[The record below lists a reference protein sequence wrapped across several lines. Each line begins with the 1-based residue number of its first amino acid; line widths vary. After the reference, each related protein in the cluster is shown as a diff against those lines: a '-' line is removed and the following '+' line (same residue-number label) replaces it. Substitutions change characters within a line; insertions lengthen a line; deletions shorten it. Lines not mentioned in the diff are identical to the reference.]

1 MSSGRNF
8 LRPHWQPH
16 RHDKIRP
23 MIVLKSI
30 PQESAMK
37 SSRRIAILALVFAAW
52 LGSGSFLAAQAGA
65 TQGTPRQTAAKPKT
79 PARQFTILQ
88 INDVYKVEGLE
99 GGNVGGL
106 ARVRTLRTQIESQG
120 QPVLVMVAGDLLFPS
135 VMSKYLRAQPMIK
148 CLNLLDGDAAAFD
161 PGLIVTFGNHEF
173 DDKDPGLLLGRL
185 AQSDFRWVGSNV
197 FYKSS
202 SEDSGHPFS
211 TRLKNVYDTLV
222 VNIAGVRVGI
232 FGLTVDD
239 EKRDYVG
246 YAYDWR
252 ARQAVI
258 TKALAQLH
266 ARHARLIVALTHQ
279 NMTED
284 IRMVQAF
291 PAINLVVGG
300 HEHFF
305 QQRQVGRTWITKAD
319 SDAQSAIEIEV
330 QVPIGGPIQVTPHK
344 VVMDSQVPQDS
355 LENAEVQKWLSGLGT
370 AVKQQTGHGLSE
382 LVGSTEHTLEGVET
396 AVRRRESALGN
407 FLTDVVRARMKTQV
421 AFLNGGAIRINDN
434 IPAGGQILQ
443 YDMEGIFFY
452 DDDLVSFDLTGAQ
465 LLDIL
470 RASVAF
476 TDIGDGRFL
485 QVSGLR
491 FRYHV
496 SGTAGNPAYD
506 VGPADVEI
514 LQADGRTYAPLD
526 LNARYSAGTLD
537 YVWSNGSSD
546 GYPIFA
552 KGNGGSSP
560 PLTNS
565 GPEISWRKATEEA
578 IAALPDRHVTTNI
591 EGRIVRVDERK

>member
-1 MSSGRNF
+1 
-8 LRPHWQPH
+8 
-16 RHDKIRP
+16 
-23 MIVLKSI
+23 
-30 PQESAMK
+30 MK
-37 SSRRIAILALVFAAW
+37 SPHRIAILVLVVLAW
-52 LGSGSFLAAQAGA
+52 LGTGRLLPAQAGA
-65 TQGTPRQTAAKPKT
+65 AQGVPKHTAAKPKA
-79 PARQFTILQ
+79 PARRFTILQ

-99 GGNVGGL
+99 GGKVGGL
-106 ARVRTLRTQIESQG
+106 ARVRTLRTQLESQG

-148 CLNLLDGDAAAFD
+148 CLNLLDGNAAAFD

-202 SEDSGHPFS
+202 PDDPGHPFS

-239 EKRDYVG
+239 AKRDYVG
-246 YAYDWR
+246 YAYDWP
-252 ARQAVI
+252 ARKAAVS
-258 TKALAQLH
+258 KALAQLR
-266 ARHARLIVALTHQ
+266 AQHARLIVALTHQ

-284 IRMVQAF
+284 IRMVQSF

-319 SDAQSAIEIEV
+319 SDAQSALEIEV
-330 QVPIGGPIQVTPHK
+330 RAPAAGAIQVTPHK
-344 VVMDSQVPQDS
+344 VVVDSQVTQDS
-355 LENAEVQKWLSGLGT
+355 AENAEVQKWLNSLGT
-370 AVKQQTGHGLSE
+370 AVKQQTGHSLGE
-382 LVGSTEHTLEGVET
+382 QVGSTEHTLEGVET

-407 FLTDVVRARMKTQV
+407 FLSDVVRASMKTQV
-421 AFLNGGAIRINDN
+421 AFINGGAIRINDN

-452 DDDLVSFDLTGAQ
+452 DDGLVSFDLTGTQ

-470 RASVAF
+470 RASVEF

-496 SGTAGNPAYD
+496 SGTAENPRYD

-514 LQADGRTYAPLD
+514 LQADGKTYAPLD
-526 LNARYSAGTLD
+526 LNGRYSAGTLD

-560 PLTNS
+560 PLTNT
-565 GPEISWRKATEEA
+565 GPEVSWRKATEQA
-578 IAALPDRHVTTNI
+578 IAALPDRRVTANI
-591 EGRIVRVDERK
+591 EDRIVRVDERK